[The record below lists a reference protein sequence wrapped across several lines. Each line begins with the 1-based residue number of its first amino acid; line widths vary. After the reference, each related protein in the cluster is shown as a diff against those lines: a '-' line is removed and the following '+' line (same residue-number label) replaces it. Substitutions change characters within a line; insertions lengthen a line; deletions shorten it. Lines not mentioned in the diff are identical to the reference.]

1 MTKKISRKPK
11 TAKVLYL
18 IRFIVSFD
26 NMSTE
31 VKNKKKL
38 KNLNFEKREDKSW
51 DLFSFW
57 INRKQ

>member
-11 TAKVLYL
+11 TVKVLYL